1 MDKTEVSKNKIF
13 EKLEL
18 INEQAEMLKLHQ
30 GDIPQLYIDL
40 LKKNVL
46 KMYESIHELDHVK
59 QSATIKPTEKKSN
72 PAIIEKVEPQKIPA
86 VAKITPKK
94 TIEIK
99 ERPIIKEEIKA
110 EPTVPEAPRQA
121 IVEPVIIPEPEKRTE
136 AVSEPPIVNFGLNK
150 LTEKPISSKPHIHPG
165 SDLFTDTIPSIADK
179 LSAQQDPSL
188 GEQMQQNQITNIKSA
203 IGINEKFL
211 FINELFAG
219 NLQDYNQ
226 SIDQLNLAKNL
237 SEATSIFNLFQ
248 EKFNWDD
255 ENEAVAKLKL
265 TMSRKYS
272 LV

>member
-1 MDKTEVSKNKIF
+1 MDKTEASKNKIF

-46 KMYESIHELDHVK
+46 KLYESVHKLDHIK
-59 QSATIKPTEKKSN
+59 QINTEDTPEKKVN
-72 PAIIEKVEPQKIPA
+72 PVVIEKVEPKKTPE
-86 VAKITPKK
+86 VAKISPTE

-99 ERPIIKEEIKA
+99 EKPIIKEEFKA
-110 EPTVPEAPRQA
+110 EPKVDIAPPQA
-121 IVEPVIIPEPEKRTE
+121 IVEPKIVSEPERRIE
-136 AVSEPPIVNFGLNK
+136 AVSEQPIVSFSINK
-150 LTEKPISSKPHIHPG
+150 PEEKPISTKPHIHPG
-165 SDLFTDTIPSIADK
+165 SDLFTEEVHSIADK
-179 LSAQQDPSL
+179 FSAQQDPSL

-237 SEATSIFNLFQ
+237 SEATSVFNLFQ

-255 ENEAVAKLKL
+255 DNEAVEKLKL